1 MRLGTRLI
9 VTLAATVTTVMLV
22 YGWIA
27 MHQRAALIREGLIRE
42 TETLGRTMQIVAD
55 NALRDGRDA
64 DLQRVLGRIIDD
76 PETVLAAVVDSA
88 GYIVAGAPSSVM
100 TCLEA
105 AGTSLRLG
113 AAEGRGWLPCG
124 EETVRWIALPLRE
137 PGLRIV
143 LGRRETVVRMDIAA
157 SRVRIFLTILVLAAA
172 ASLVILLV
180 LRRALTQPLAQIMV
194 GVRSLGGPD
203 SPVTVPVPRAAG
215 ELQDLAQAFNEM
227 AERLEDKR
235 RALVR
240 EVEERLTLEDRLRR
254 SEKLAA
260 LGRLTGGLAHELGSP
275 LNVMGMRAES
285 IESHAGVPADVRA
298 RASEIL
304 AEVDH
309 IANLVRSLRHVFGG
323 HPVDA
328 RPVDLVAVAASAV
341 SAMRED
347 TEQAHI
353 SVSESYGDSGIVVP
367 GDPTLLRHAVSNLV
381 RNAVQAL
388 RTKDGDRRLRVG
400 VSRTDGRAEL
410 AVEDNG
416 SGIPREHGP
425 KLFEPF
431 FTTRDVGEGMG
442 LGLAICRGIA
452 EGHGGDVRLDL
463 DQGPGVRAVL
473 TLPLM
478 GTPGAVEAIE

>member
-9 VTLAATVTTVMLV
+9 LTLAATVTTVMLA

-27 MHQRAALIREGLIRE
+27 LRQRAALIREGLIRE

-76 PETVLAAVVDSA
+76 PETVLAAVVDSS
-88 GYIVAGAPSSVM
+88 GQIVAGAPSSAM
-100 TCLEA
+100 TCLEGA
-105 AGTSLRLG
+105 DAFLRLG
-113 AAEGRGWLPCG
+113 PTEGRGWLPCG
-124 EETVRWIALPLRE
+124 DETVRWVALPVRE
-137 PGLRIV
+137 PGRRIV
-143 LGRRETVVRMDIAA
+143 LGRRETVVRLDIAA
-157 SRVRIFLTILVLAAA
+157 SRIRISLTTLVMAAA

-180 LRRALTQPLAQIMV
+180 LRRALARPLAQIMV

-203 SPVTVPVPRAAG
+203 APFSVPVPRAAG
-215 ELQDLAQAFNEM
+215 ELQDLARAFNEM
-227 AERLEDKR
+227 AERLEGKR

-254 SEKLAA
+254 SEKFAA

-275 LNVMGMRAES
+275 LNVMGIRAES
-285 IESHAGVPADVRA
+285 IEAHADVPADVRA
-298 RASEIL
+298 HAREIL

-309 IANLVRSLRHVFGG
+309 IASLVRSLRHVSGG

-341 SAMRED
+341 SGLQGD
-347 TEQAHI
+347 IEQAHI
-353 SVSESYGDSGIVVP
+353 TVSECSGTREIVVP
-367 GDPTLLRHAVSNLV
+367 GDPTLLRHAVGNLL
-381 RNAVQAL
+381 RNAVQSL
-388 RTKDGDRRLRVG
+388 RTKDGDRRLRVC
-400 VSRTDGRAEL
+400 VRETDSGAEL

-416 SGIPREHGP
+416 TGILREHAP
-425 KLFEPF
+425 RLFEPF
-431 FTTRDVGEGMG
+431 FTTREVGEGMG

-452 EGHGGDVRLDL
+452 EGHGGDVRLDP
-463 DQGPGVRAVL
+463 GEGGGVRAVL
-473 TLPLM
+473 TLPLI
-478 GTPGAVEAIE
+478 GTPGSAEAIE